1 MTEVSFKSLSREM
14 AGRSSWGNSLIIL
27 IVLALLVSLAAWANY
42 AELDSV
48 TRGEGRVVSSM
59 QNQSVQAGEGGII
72 LRRYVSENSAV
83 LKGDLL
89 FEIDPIDAAS
99 ELNQMQQR
107 FTSFEIRELRL
118 RAEIARLGQFT
129 VPQTLAAKA
138 INVAL
143 SEESLFAARRLELR
157 GQISVLEQRL
167 ARNEQ
172 DVVAGEVSEESAGR
186 MMNLLEYEIE
196 VVEPL
201 VKEKIAPATQLLSLQ
216 RELEQARGTRER
228 AIVSIDQATL
238 AIEETR
244 REINNARDAYGLA
257 ALDELAQVI
266 AQKSELSEALPRL
279 KDRVS
284 RTLIRAP
291 LDGVVNTLNF
301 RTPGGYIRTG
311 DIVLELVPTGE
322 ALVVEGKILP
332 QDISRIKKG
341 DEVRIRLSAYDSS
354 KYGHVAGRVDRISPD
369 AVMDQQSGSTSHYL
383 VDVII
388 ESEMVAD
395 GEVVELLPGMTA
407 SVDVLSGK
415 RTIFEYFWEPIAKIN
430 ELAIKCGVL
439 SAYSYKPAD
448 SAAFWKII
456 H

>member
-129 VPQTLAAKA
+129 VPQTLTAKA

-216 RELEQARGTRER
+216 RELEQARGTRES

-266 AQKSELSEALPRL
+266 TKKSELSEALPRL

-415 RTIFEYFWEPIAKIN
+415 RTIFEYFWEPIAKVN
-430 ELAIKCGVL
+430 ELAL
-439 SAYSYKPAD
+439 RD
-448 SAAFWKII
+448 
-456 H
+456 

>member
-216 RELEQARGTRER
+216 RELEQARGTRES

-266 AQKSELSEALPRL
+266 TKKSELSEALPRL

-369 AVMDQQSGSTSHYL
+369 AVMDQQSGSASHYL
-383 VDVII
+383 IDVVI
-388 ESEMVAD
+388 EGEMVAD

-415 RTIFEYFWEPIAKIN
+415 RTIFEYFWEPIAKVN
-430 ELAIKCGVL
+430 ELAL
-439 SAYSYKPAD
+439 RD
-448 SAAFWKII
+448 
-456 H
+456 

>member
-129 VPQTLAAKA
+129 VPQTLTAKA

-266 AQKSELSEALPRL
+266 TKKSELSEALPRL

-415 RTIFEYFWEPIAKIN
+415 RTIFEYFWEPIAKVN
-430 ELAIKCGVL
+430 ELAL
-439 SAYSYKPAD
+439 RD
-448 SAAFWKII
+448 
-456 H
+456 

>member
-1 MTEVSFKSLSREM
+1 MSEVSFKSLSREM

-27 IVLALLVSLAAWANY
+27 IVLALLVSLAAWSNY

-48 TRGEGRVVSSM
+48 TRGDGRVISSM

-72 LRRYVSENSAV
+72 LRRYVSENSTV

-99 ELNQMQQR
+99 ELNQMMQR
-107 FTSFEIRELRL
+107 FTGFEIRELRL
-118 RAEIARLGQFT
+118 RAEIAGLGQFT
-129 VPQTLAAKA
+129 VPQTLAIKA
-138 INVAL
+138 PNVAL

-157 GQISVLEQRL
+157 GKINVLEQRL
-167 ARNEQ
+167 ARNKQ
-172 DVVAGEVSEESAGR
+172 DVIAGEVSEKSAGR
-186 MMNLLEYEIE
+186 MMDLLEYEIE

-201 VKEKIAPATQLLSLQ
+201 VREKIAPATQLLSLQ
-216 RELEQARGTRER
+216 RELEQARGTRES
-228 AIVSIDQATL
+228 AVVSIDQATL
-238 AIEETR
+238 AIEEIR
-244 REINNARDAYGLA
+244 REIDNARDAYGLT

-291 LDGVVNTLNF
+291 LDGVVNTLNY

-332 QDISRIKKG
+332 KDISRIKNG
-341 DEVRIRLSAYDSS
+341 DEVQVRLTAYDSS
-354 KYGHVAGRVDRISPD
+354 KYGYIMGRVDRISAD
-369 AVMDQQSGSTSHYL
+369 AVIDQQSGSASHYL
-383 VDVII
+383 IDVVI
-388 ESEMVAD
+388 EGEMVAD

-415 RTIFEYFWEPIAKIN
+415 RTVFEYFWEPIAKVN
-430 ELAIKCGVL
+430 ELAL
-439 SAYSYKPAD
+439 RD
-448 SAAFWKII
+448 
-456 H
+456 

>member
-129 VPQTLAAKA
+129 VPQTLTAKA

-266 AQKSELSEALPRL
+266 TKKSELSEALPRL

-369 AVMDQQSGSTSHYL
+369 AVMDQQSGSASHYL
-383 VDVII
+383 IDVVI
-388 ESEMVAD
+388 EGEMVAD

-415 RTIFEYFWEPIAKIN
+415 RTIFEYFWEPIAKVN
-430 ELAIKCGVL
+430 ELAL
-439 SAYSYKPAD
+439 RD
-448 SAAFWKII
+448 
-456 H
+456 